1 MKNPPSPFFSECRM
15 TSIGLLTVC
24 ETNGHITELSWGNHS
39 SPSAPPSELTHLAFE
54 QLEAY
59 SQKRLQTF
67 SLPIIFIKGT
77 DFQKRIWQT
86 LLQIP
91 YGVTVSYS
99 ELAEMAGCPKAVRAV
114 GMACHC
120 NPISIIVPC
129 HRVIGK
135 NKKLTGYAGGLDV
148 KRRLL
153 DIESHSQPIQGC
165 KDGQ

>member
-1 MKNPPSPFFSECRM
+1 MKIPPSPFFSECRM

-24 ETNGHITELSWGNHS
+24 ESGGHITEISWGNHLS
-39 SPSAPPSELTHLAFE
+39 SSAAPSELTHLAFE
-54 QLEAY
+54 QLKAY

-67 SLPIIFIKGT
+67 SLPIIFVKGT
-77 DFQKRIWQT
+77 EFQKRIWQA
-86 LLQIP
+86 LLLIP
-91 YGVTVSYS
+91 YGETVSYS
-99 ELAEMAGCPKAVRAV
+99 KLAEMAGCPKAVRAV

-120 NPISIIVPC
+120 NPISIVVPC

-153 DIESHSQPIQGC
+153 DLESGNQPIQGFM
-165 KDGQ
+165 DGQ